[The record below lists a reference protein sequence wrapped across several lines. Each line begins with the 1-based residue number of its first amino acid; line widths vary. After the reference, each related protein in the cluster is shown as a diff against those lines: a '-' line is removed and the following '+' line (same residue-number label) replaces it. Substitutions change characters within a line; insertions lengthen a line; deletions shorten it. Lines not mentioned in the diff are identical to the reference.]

1 MIKNI
6 ILCHYHFNIQHSIF
20 SWCGAKTTIYCSFT
34 LQFVAFSLT
43 KRIIADYVPAV
54 VRQAVHATYRRK
66 IMLDNAKKA
75 IANLTEIG
83 VALLALAIVAS
94 LLVGASNMAFFGG
107 VVGNITS
114 LVSQLGSAGLA
125 GLISLGVVLWLFQR

>member
-1 MIKNI
+1 
-6 ILCHYHFNIQHSIF
+6 
-20 SWCGAKTTIYCSFT
+20 
-34 LQFVAFSLT
+34 
-43 KRIIADYVPAV
+43 
-54 VRQAVHATYRRK
+54 
-66 IMLDNAKKA
+66 MLDNAKKA

-94 LLVGASNMAFFGG
+94 LFLVGSSNMAFFGG

-114 LVSQLGSAGLA
+114 LVSQLGNAGLA

>member
-1 MIKNI
+1 MF
-6 ILCHYHFNIQHSIF
+6 FNIKYLPLDIDN
-20 SWCGAKTTIYCSFT
+20 CYIKTTTCSIYIPKI
-34 LQFVAFSLT
+34 VGFSLT
-43 KRIIADYVPAV
+43 KRIFADYVPAV
-54 VRQAVHATYRRK
+54 ARFAGHTTYRRK

-75 IANLTEIG
+75 IASLTEIG

-114 LVSQLGSAGLA
+114 LVSQLGNAGLA

>member
-1 MIKNI
+1 M
-6 ILCHYHFNIQHSIF
+6 
-20 SWCGAKTTIYCSFT
+20 
-34 LQFVAFSLT
+34 T
-43 KRIIADYVPAV
+43 KRIFADYVPPMIRVAG
-54 VRQAVHATYRRK
+54 HTTYRRK

>member
-1 MIKNI
+1 MTSIQEMFDVKEQLSKNLSIPHVLALPKIKKIVINAGI
-6 ILCHYHFNIQHSIF
+6 GKQKEDNKAIEKI
-20 SWCGAKTTIYCSFT
+20 KKDM
-34 LQFVAFSLT
+34 SLLSGQM
-43 KRIIADYVPAV
+43 PV
-54 VRQAVHATYRRK
+54 VK
-66 IMLDNAKKA
+66 NAKKA

-114 LVSQLGSAGLA
+114 LVSQLGSSGLA